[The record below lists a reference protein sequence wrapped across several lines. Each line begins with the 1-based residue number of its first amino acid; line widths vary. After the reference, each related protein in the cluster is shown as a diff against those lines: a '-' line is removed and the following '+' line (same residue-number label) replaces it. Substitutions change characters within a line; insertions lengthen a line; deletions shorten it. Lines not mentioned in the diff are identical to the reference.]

1 MKPCRIMVALV
12 FCGLLAACSRDKSRA
27 QGLSG
32 PPQTGALY
40 SLNDGEGGFRVGKVV
55 ATEEEVV
62 FVRLFSDRWTS
73 RPSLDKA
80 RTATLAASLAFSAQN
95 FAGMQPM
102 HLENGTVSPEE
113 LEAYEKWKQSN
124 RDMF

>member
-1 MKPCRIMVALV
+1 MVALV
-12 FCGLLAACSRDKSRA
+12 FCGLVAGCSRDKSRA

-55 ATEEEVV
+55 AAEEEVI
-62 FVRLFSDRWTS
+62 FIRLFSDRWTS

-80 RTATLAASLAFSAQN
+80 RTATLASPLAFSAQN
-95 FAGMQPM
+95 FAGMRPM
-102 HLENGTVSPEE
+102 HLETGSVSPEE
-113 LEAYEKWKQSN
+113 LDAYETWKESK
-124 RDMF
+124 RDIF